1 MRQNAAK
8 LTSIDKNQQEDR
20 FIAEAKQ
27 DKLRY
32 LEEVH
37 SAQRKVSDLQ
47 THLKILESKLAEK
60 DTEIRLLQEKKSECH
75 LTPSAHPRFNSIFT
89 FLSRERSHSVCGS
102 SFDSYNSYALT
113 PLGYNSQASFNASNN
128 SFNTATN
135 TSSLLEQTFAH
146 PSSSMASPYATS
158 QNYATQSSSPSYKP
172 SSVNLQA
179 MNLSGGVGSVGNTLS
194 AGGVG
199 TSGGGGGGGSST
211 GNYSANSSNYSNN
224 YDSNNYT
231 QNTSSYDT
239 SYENITRKSIDD
251 HMKRHIDEQLLTKV
265 SQLLAQKQREF
276 NSTNNIILNQMQS
289 SRELTR
295 SCRDITNEK
304 EEFY

>member
-1 MRQNAAK
+1 
-8 LTSIDKNQQEDR
+8 
-20 FIAEAKQ
+20 
-27 DKLRY
+27 
-32 LEEVH
+32 
-37 SAQRKVSDLQ
+37 
-47 THLKILESKLAEK
+47 
-60 DTEIRLLQEKKSECH
+60 
-75 LTPSAHPRFNSIFT
+75 
-89 FLSRERSHSVCGS
+89 
-102 SFDSYNSYALT
+102 
-113 PLGYNSQASFNASNN
+113 
-128 SFNTATN
+128 
-135 TSSLLEQTFAH
+135 
-146 PSSSMASPYATS
+146 MASPYATS

-179 MNLSGGVGSVGNTLS
+179 MNLNSGVGSGNSLG
-194 AGGVG
+194 AGGGGV
-199 TSGGGGGGGSST
+199 GGGGGGGSST

-251 HMKRHIDEQLLTKV
+251 QLLTKV
-265 SQLLAQKQREF
+265 SQLLAQKEREF

-295 SCRDITNEK
+295 SCRDMTNDK

>member
-1 MRQNAAK
+1 M
-8 LTSIDKNQQEDR
+8 
-20 FIAEAKQ
+20 
-27 DKLRY
+27 
-32 LEEVH
+32 
-37 SAQRKVSDLQ
+37 
-47 THLKILESKLAEK
+47 
-60 DTEIRLLQEKKSECH
+60 
-75 LTPSAHPRFNSIFT
+75 
-89 FLSRERSHSVCGS
+89 CGS

-113 PLGYNSQASFNASNN
+113 PLGFNSQASYNASNN

-135 TSSLLEQTFAH
+135 TSSLLEQTYAH

-158 QNYATQSSSPSYKP
+158 QNYATQSSSPGYKP
-172 SSVNLQA
+172 GSVNLPA
-179 MNLSGGVGSVGNTLS
+179 MNLNSGVGSVGNS
-194 AGGVG
+194 HGAGGGV
-199 TSGGGGGGGSST
+199 SGGGGGGGSST

-224 YDSNNYT
+224 YESNNYT

-251 HMKRHIDEQLLTKV
+251 HMKHIDEQLLTKV

-295 SCRDITNEK
+295 SCRDITNDK

>member
-1 MRQNAAK
+1 M
-8 LTSIDKNQQEDR
+8 
-20 FIAEAKQ
+20 
-27 DKLRY
+27 
-32 LEEVH
+32 
-37 SAQRKVSDLQ
+37 
-47 THLKILESKLAEK
+47 
-60 DTEIRLLQEKKSECH
+60 
-75 LTPSAHPRFNSIFT
+75 
-89 FLSRERSHSVCGS
+89 CGS

-113 PLGYNSQASFNASNN
+113 PLGYNSQASYNASNN

-135 TSSLLEQTFAH
+135 TSSLLEQTYTH

-179 MNLSGGVGSVGNTLS
+179 MNMNSGVGNGNGLG
-194 AGGVG
+194 AGVG
-199 TSGGGGGGGSST
+199 AGST

-251 HMKRHIDEQLLTKV
+251 HMKMHIDEQLLTKV
-265 SQLLAQKQREF
+265 SQLSLEHVTKLLAQKQREF

-289 SRELTR
+289 SRELRR
-295 SCRDITNEK
+295 SCRDIANDK

>member
-1 MRQNAAK
+1 M
-8 LTSIDKNQQEDR
+8 TSIDKKQQEDR

-37 SAQRKVSDLQ
+37 SAQRKVNDLQ
-47 THLKILESKLAEK
+47 THLKILESKMAEK
-60 DTEIRLLQEKKSECH
+60 DTEIRLMQEKKSNCRRSQQPPH
-75 LTPSAHPRFNSIFT
+75 NSNLLLFFSYRLT
-89 FLSRERSHSVCGS
+89 VCGS
-102 SFDSYNSYALT
+102 SFDSYNSYALS
-113 PLGYNSQASFNASNN
+113 PLGYNSQASYNASNN

-135 TSSLLEQTFAH
+135 TTSLLEQTYAH

-172 SSVNLQA
+172 NSVNLQA
-179 MNLSGGVGSVGNTLS
+179 MNLNSSVGGGTSLGPGGVGVI
-194 AGGVG
+194 
-199 TSGGGGGGGSST
+199 GGGGGGGNGT

-251 HMKRHIDEQLLTKV
+251 HMKKHIDEQLLTKV
-265 SQLLAQKQREF
+265 SQLSLEHVTKLLAQKQREF

-289 SRELTR
+289 SRELAR
-295 SCRDITNEK
+295 SCRDITTDK